1 MAMRTMRTLM
11 RICRGVSMGCV
22 EESSRK
28 VCFDVPF
35 LVIAHNPIL
44 VVEDACA
51 KLHDVHLERL
61 WSTMEAT

>member
-1 MAMRTMRTLM
+1 
-11 RICRGVSMGCV
+11 MGCV
-22 EESSRK
+22 EESSRQ